1 MEKLQTLINELQ
13 LHLNGL
19 GVMQY
24 NKMTKTEEARDLG
37 RMEGL
42 KLAIEEAKK
51 ILKWQPTYSISK
63 TIIETAAWY
72 KGIIEKKYTPEF
84 ITKKQIASFLEHVKF
99 K

>member
-1 MEKLQTLINELQ
+1 MEKLELLIDELQ

-24 NKMTKTEEARDLG
+24 NKMSKTEQARDLG

-51 ILKWQPTYSISK
+51 ILYEQ
-63 TIIETAAWY
+63 
-72 KGIIEKKYTPEF
+72 
-84 ITKKQIASFLEHVKF
+84 Q
-99 K
+99 

>member
-1 MEKLQTLINELQ
+1 MKTAINKLIDELQ

-24 NKMTKTEEARDLG
+24 NKMTKTEQARDLG

-51 ILKWQPTYSISK
+51 LLDD
-63 TIIETAAWY
+63 
-72 KGIIEKKYTPEF
+72 EKKTNF
-84 ITKKQIASFLEHVKF
+84 
-99 K
+99 

>member
-1 MEKLQTLINELQ
+1 MKTAVNKLIDELQ

-51 ILKWQPTYSISK
+51 LLETEKNQ
-63 TIIETAAWY
+63 IIEANNY
-72 KGIIEKKYTPEF
+72 KYINLNLKAETYFENK
-84 ITKKQIASFLEHVKF
+84 
-99 K
+99 